1 MSSRPSAD
9 IRSAAW
15 NRRDSGV
22 SVTPAVYEGSL
33 VPSRTG
39 TSGEDLV
46 GHRPAGDVHSVIHSC

>member
-22 SVTPAVYEGSL
+22 SVTRAVYEGSL

-39 TSGEDLV
+39 TSGGTWSV
-46 GHRPAGDVHSVIHSC
+46 TVPAGDVHSVIHSC